1 MAARSQ
7 LQTSGFG
14 MYEIADYGLLG
25 ARLCLTGVFLYSGI
39 DKALNWS
46 DGLDEVRAL
55 GLPWPK
61 LCLLSTIAVQV
72 GAGLMVLL
80 GIFPR
85 LGAFLLFG
93 FTAAATLAAHRFR
106 TEPGAALRSVLTVC
120 LEHLAIMGGFVLVM
134 VAGAG
139 RIALGG

>member
-1 MAARSQ
+1 
-7 LQTSGFG
+7 

-25 ARLCLTGVFLYSGI
+25 ARICLTAIFLYSGI
-39 DKALNWS
+39 DKSLNWS
-46 DGLDEVRAL
+46 DGLDEVKAL

-61 LCLLSTIAVQV
+61 LFLLLTIAVQL

-85 LGAFLLFG
+85 LGALLLFG
-93 FTAAATLAAHRFR
+93 FTAVATLAAHRFW
-106 TEPGAALRSVLTVC
+106 TERGAALKSMLTVC
-120 LEHLAIMGGFVLVM
+120 LEHLAIMGGFALIM
-134 VAGAG
+134 VVGAG